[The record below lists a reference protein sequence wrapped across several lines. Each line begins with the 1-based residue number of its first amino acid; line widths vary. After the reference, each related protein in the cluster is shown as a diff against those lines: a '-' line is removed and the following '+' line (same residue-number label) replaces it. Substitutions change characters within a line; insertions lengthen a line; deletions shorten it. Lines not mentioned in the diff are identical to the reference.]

1 VRTGLLISFPR
12 SAAKFST
19 RYQRLLRKTAHNLRW
34 LAGRN
39 RCHPLGLVSLS
50 IGTAAAA
57 SSNGGATSEETVDPP
72 MLSASVGV
80 LAARFCLRF
89 SSCLFFFARS
99 RWRFSN

>member
-1 VRTGLLISFPR
+1 MRTGLLTSFPR
-12 SAAKFST
+12 KTVTFST
-19 RYQRLLRKTAHNLRW
+19 RYERVLAMTAHNLRW

-39 RCHPLGLVSLS
+39 RCHPWVLVSLS
-50 IGTAAAA
+50 LGTEAVV
-57 SSNGGATSEETVDPP
+57 SSNGGATSEEAADSPVSMP
-72 MLSASVGV
+72 SVVV